1 MPYIS
6 NQFPNCKLIFIAT
19 GAKFRPKS
27 LSFKLLLRIV
37 RWRLFPEPSKI
48 ISIFPKRILYFLYGM
63 ISPFANID
71 EKWSYEKDRREN
83 LRAVSKMTIKS
94 CREIANMMER
104 IDNTALLKN
113 FDNKTLI
120 ISGKSDNLMPAT
132 LGREL
137 KSLLKIVNFLKVMAV
152 VTLVYLIK
160 TPLTRLL
167 NLPNK
172 S

>member
-1 MPYIS
+1 
-6 NQFPNCKLIFIAT
+6 
-19 GAKFRPKS
+19 
-27 LSFKLLLRIV
+27 
-37 RWRLFPEPSKI
+37 
-48 ISIFPKRILYFLYGM
+48 M